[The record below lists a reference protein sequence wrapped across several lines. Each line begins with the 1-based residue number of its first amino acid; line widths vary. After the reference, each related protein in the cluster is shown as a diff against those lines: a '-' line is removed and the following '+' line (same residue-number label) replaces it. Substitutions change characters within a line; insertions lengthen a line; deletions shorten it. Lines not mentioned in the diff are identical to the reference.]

1 MVVKTGNMGTVKK
14 IVFHREN
21 LIADIIP
28 QLCGTVRKNL
38 RHLVYKRKLIWFRV
52 LEVHIQ
58 KSVLIYVFSG
68 EGVTSS

>member
-1 MVVKTGNMGTVKK
+1 MVGKTGNVGTVRK
-14 IVFHREN
+14 IDFHREN

-28 QLCGTVRKNL
+28 QLCGTVRKYL

-52 LEVHIQ
+52 LAVHIQ

-68 EGVTSS
+68 EGATSL